1 MKKTAIFACV
11 ILGAGMATSASA
23 QNLEFDPDNF
33 YAGGGI
39 GINSVSGLD
48 DAIGPNLFAGYNMGE
63 IFGVEKLDLMIE
75 AGYMDTGDFGDQC
88 VARDFTG
95 NCISRRSFSASGVWT
110 TGVVRYNLN
119 EQWSFFGRLGLDL
132 GDDDGV
138 MIGGGAEFHLSEP
151 FAIRGEL
158 VERDNISSI
167 QANFVWDF

>member
-1 MKKTAIFACV
+1 MKKTAIFAFV

-39 GINSVSGLD
+39 GINSVSGFD

-75 AGYMDTGDFGDQC
+75 AGYMDSGEFESSNFLGQT
-88 VARDFTG
+88 VT
-95 NCISRRSFSASGVWT
+95 SEASGLWT

-119 EQWSFFGRLGLDL
+119 DMWSFFGRLGMDL

>member
-1 MKKTAIFACV
+1 MKKTAVFASV

-23 QNLEFDPDNF
+23 QNLEFDPGNF
-33 YAGGGI
+33 YAGGGLS
-39 GINSVSGLD
+39 INSLSGWD
-48 DAIGPNLFAGYNMGE
+48 DAVGPNLFVGYNMGE

-75 AGYMDTGDFGDQC
+75 AGYMDTGDFERNTFFGTVEDNI
-88 VARDFTG
+88 A
-95 NCISRRSFSASGVWT
+95 GVWT

-119 EQWSFFGRLGLDL
+119 DMWSFFGRLGLDL

-158 VERDNISSI
+158 VERDNVSSI